1 MSKKDHK
8 NKTKDLSK
16 IYFEKGQNF
25 NIPKDKEVTVVNCD
39 NQIIIKDSWRKSNNL
54 QRYKRKDTEHYID
67 TLTDKLYEYSK
78 GNKFKLRKEIVK
90 AMNKLR
96 EIILMNFKGSF
107 NELFITLTC
116 KEKITLKQIQR
127 HIKYFIRRLRKKYPK
142 MKFEYIYKFERQ
154 ENQNW
159 HIHLL
164 LKDTTHKKL
173 FIPNEIIE
181 RIWNKGFTKTQR
193 VYDGSSTA
201 QRILTKEDE
210 ENLSEEEIITN
221 DALKNIQVSNRTS
234 IANYMAKT
242 NQLNDF
248 PRGERIYIKSNGIKV
263 PSESKMKY
271 QEAINKIVQG
281 NYRFTYEETTIV
293 RSSANDNIINK
304 HKIEEYRKL

>member
-1 MSKKDHK
+1 MSKKDYK

-54 QRYKRKDTEHYID
+54 KRYKRQDEDHYID
-67 TLTDKLYEYSK
+67 TFTNKVYEYSK
-78 GNKFKLRKEIVK
+78 GNKYKSKKEIVK

-96 EIILMNFKGSF
+96 EIIKLNFKGYY

-116 KEKITLKQIQR
+116 REAVTLKQIQR

-142 MKFEYIYKFERQ
+142 MKFEYIYKFEKQ

-164 LKDTTHKKL
+164 LKDTKHKKL

-181 RIWNKGFTKTQR
+181 KIWNKGFTKTQR

-210 ENLSEEEIITN
+210 ENLSEEDTITN
-221 DALKNIQVSNRTS
+221 DALKSIQISNRTS